1 MKNINKNVIILL
13 FAPVEVE
20 ENSSIYPSPSEFCQG
35 QPYEPKCAPEGFVS
49 FSPCLESDNYMP
61 LYGSQGHFAGADPK
75 IRNQFGGISEP
86 DEVDDN
92 TVLYVDPEIYPPVE
106 TLETLF
112 QKVQGNKKLLNWAV
126 YILGGVCLLV
136 ILLTSMIIVRIAR

>member
-1 MKNINKNVIILL
+1 
-13 FAPVEVE
+13 
-20 ENSSIYPSPSEFCQG
+20 
-35 QPYEPKCAPEGFVS
+35 
-49 FSPCLESDNYMP
+49 MP

-92 TVLYVDPEIYPPVE
+92 TVLYVDPVTGLALGAHQSMQINFYIDNEKRSSMPFKMMRGPYFFPIIRIVNEIYPPVE